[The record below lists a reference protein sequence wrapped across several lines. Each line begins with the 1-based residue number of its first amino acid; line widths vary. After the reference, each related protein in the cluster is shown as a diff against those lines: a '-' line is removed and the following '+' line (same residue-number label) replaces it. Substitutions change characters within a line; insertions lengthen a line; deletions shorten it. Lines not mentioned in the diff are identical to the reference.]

1 MRLLGNSSRGIN
13 PLQKHLLYR
22 CCALPITLYGF
33 QLWFFNKALLLYHMK
48 ILNKMQRRA
57 AIWILGAFK
66 TSPTEGIKAITGLI
80 PIRFHLQKIAK
91 RSLIRPFKLSDNHI
105 LKNLLNNAPPSN
117 KSYNSHNIG
126 SLTTRQRSLTKGHL
140 VNSNIKFYGIFPF
153 FSPLDPEFFPGYCI
167 IDKFSDCFS
176 FNLVN
181 KKENSQNKIR
191 CQELDDLT
199 LHCSSE
205 PNTALVITD
214 ASIKN
219 DIATSISHIHL
230 ANRPLTKTVH
240 HASFVTSTEAELF
253 AIRCGINQACFI
265 SNVSKIVI
273 ITNSIHAAKK
283 IFDCGF
289 YPYQIHLAAILSE
302 LHTFFQSNE
311 SNTIEFWECP
321 SKLRWR
327 FHHDA
332 NKDSKFFLVS
342 PSYLTKISWDFC
354 KKSDCDESIKLWKMT
369 FQALDGKGNHFLDL
383 LDGDLNVIKP
393 SYARGG
399 PWLQVFGHSN
409 SLCTRAVRAITNHA
423 SIGEYRLQFFLNMDI
438 TCPYNNY
445 PIETRRHI
453 LYEC

>member
-1 MRLLGNSSRGIN
+1 
-13 PLQKHLLYR
+13 
-22 CCALPITLYGF
+22 
-33 QLWFFNKALLLYHMK
+33 
-48 ILNKMQRRA
+48 MQRRA
-57 AIWILGAFK
+57 TIWILGAFK
-66 TSPTEGIKAITGLI
+66 TSPMEGIKAITGLI

-91 RSLIRPFKLSDNHI
+91 RSLICPFKLLDNHI

-126 SLTTRQRSLTKGHL
+126 SLTTHQRSLTKGHL
-140 VNSNIKFYGIFPF
+140 VDSNIKSYGIFLS
-153 FSPLDPEFFPGYCI
+153 FSPLDPEFFPGHCI
-167 IDKFSDCFS
+167 IDKFSDHFS

-205 PNTALVITD
+205 PNTALMITD

-230 ANRPLTKTVH
+230 ANQLLTKTVH
-240 HASFVTSTEAELF
+240 YASFVTSIEAELF
-253 AIRCGINQACFI
+253 AIRCSINQACSI

-273 ITNSIHAAKK
+273 ITDSIHMAKK
-283 IFDCGF
+283 IFNCRSH
-289 YPYQIHLAAILSE
+289 PYQIHSATILSE

-332 NKDSKFFLVS
+332 DKDSKSFSVS

-354 KKSDCDESIKLWKMT
+354 KKSDCDESIKLWKIT

-409 SLCTRAVRAITNHA
+409 SLCACAVRVITNHTP
-423 SIGEYRLQFFLNMDI
+423 IREYRLRFFLNIDVV
-438 TCPYNNY
+438 CPCNNY

-453 LYEC
+453 LYKCRRFNGYWNPRRDTLKHFTMFLTANPNAFAFINN